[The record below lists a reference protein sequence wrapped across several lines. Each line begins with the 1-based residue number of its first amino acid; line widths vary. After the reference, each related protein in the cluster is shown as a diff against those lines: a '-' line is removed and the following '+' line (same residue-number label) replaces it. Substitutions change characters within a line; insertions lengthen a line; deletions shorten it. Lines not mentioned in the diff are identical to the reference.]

1 MISDLKGEALDSL
14 EGKWGLAVG
23 ATLLISILITAF
35 SFSVDWGFSLI
46 FGWQKTNGSLS
57 TNILSFFVTGPLTLG
72 GYYLGLNILRE
83 KQASIGNVFIW
94 FSEGKRFLKSFL
106 LYLLVNLYLFLWTLL
121 FIIPGIIKSFSYAMT
136 YFIINDHPEYSLN
149 QAITESRRMMDGH
162 KMEYFI
168 LCLSF
173 IGWFILSCITLG
185 IGFLW
190 LIPYF
195 YTTSAAFYEEIAEE
209 YYEKKF
215 RHYKVSRTLCVD
227 E

>member
-1 MISDLKGEALDSL
+1 M
-14 EGKWGLAVG
+14 
-23 ATLLISILITAF
+23 
-35 SFSVDWGFSLI
+35 
-46 FGWQKTNGSLS
+46 
-57 TNILSFFVTGPLTLG
+57 
-72 GYYLGLNILRE
+72 
-83 KQASIGNVFIW
+83 
-94 FSEGKRFLKSFL
+94 
-106 LYLLVNLYLFLWTLL
+106 

-195 YTTSAAFYEEIAEE
+195 YTTSATFTKRLQKNIMRKIFSTKNPGMNYLFILGFYRNFIN
-209 YYEKKF
+209 
-215 RHYKVSRTLCVD
+215 
-227 E
+227 

>member
-23 ATLLISILITAF
+23 ATLLISILISAF
-35 SFSVDWGFSLI
+35 SLSIDFIFAQVWDWKEVKSSLSVDVITILI
-46 FGWQKTNGSLS
+46 
-57 TNILSFFVTGPLTLG
+57 VGPLTLG
-72 GYYLGLNILRE
+72 GYCLALHIIRE
-83 KQASIGNVFIW
+83 KEARIGHIFRW
-94 FSEGKRFLKSFL
+94 F
-106 LYLLVNLYLFLWTLL
+106 LL

-136 YFIINDHPEYSLN
+136 YFIINDHPEYSIN

-209 YYEKKF
+209 YYEKKIP
-215 RHYKVSRTLCVD
+215 TL
-227 E
+227 

>member
-1 MISDLKGEALDSL
+1 MIGDLKGEALDSL

-23 ATLLISILITAF
+23 ATLLISILIMIF
-35 SFSVDWGFSLI
+35 SFSIEWG
-46 FGWQKTNGSLS
+46 LS
-57 TNILSFFVTGPLTLG
+57 TVIGGKETSGSVKMNILTFFVTGPLTLG
-72 GYYLGLNILRE
+72 GYYLALNIFRE
-83 KQASIGNVFIW
+83 NESSIGNIFIW
-94 FSEGKRFLKSFL
+94 FSEGNRFLKSSL
-106 LYLLVNLYLFLWTLL
+106 LYLLVNLYLFLWMLL
-121 FIIPGIIKSFSYAMT
+121 FIIPGIIKSFSYSMT

-149 QAITESRRMMDGH
+149 EAITESRRMMDGH

-209 YYEKKF
+209 YYEKEIPA
-215 RHYKVSRTLCVD
+215 L
-227 E
+227 

>member
-23 ATLLISILITAF
+23 ATLLISVIMITFNFIVDF
-35 SFSVDWGFSLI
+35 SFTQILGWEDMKNSMIVDIITTFM
-46 FGWQKTNGSLS
+46 
-57 TNILSFFVTGPLTLG
+57 VGPLTLG
-72 GYYLGLNILRE
+72 GYYLALHIIRE
-83 KQASIGNVFIW
+83 KDARIGHIFRWFTVGSKFI
-94 FSEGKRFLKSFL
+94 KSFL
-106 LYLLVNLYLFLWTLL
+106 LYIVVNIYIFLWFLL

-136 YFIINDHPEYSLN
+136 YFIINDHPEYSIN

-209 YYEKKF
+209 YYEKKI
-215 RHYKVSRTLCVD
+215 
-227 E
+227 

>member
-23 ATLLISILITAF
+23 ATLLISVLIMAFNFIIDFSFTQAF
-35 SFSVDWGFSLI
+35 SWEDTKNSTIVDIITTFM
-46 FGWQKTNGSLS
+46 
-57 TNILSFFVTGPLTLG
+57 VGPLTLG
-72 GYYLGLNILRE
+72 GYYLALHIIRE
-83 KQASIGNVFIW
+83 KDARIGHIFRWFTEGSKFI
-94 FSEGKRFLKSFL
+94 KSFL
-106 LYLLVNLYLFLWTLL
+106 LYIVVNIYIFLWCLL

-136 YFIINDHPEYSLN
+136 YFIINDHPEYSIN

-195 YTTSAAFYEEIAEE
+195 YTTSAAFYEEIADE
-209 YYEKKF
+209 YYEKTIP
-215 RHYKVSRTLCVD
+215 TL
-227 E
+227 

>member
-23 ATLLISILITAF
+23 ATLLISVLIMAFNFIIDFSFIQAF
-35 SFSVDWGFSLI
+35 SWEDTKNSTIVDIITTFM
-46 FGWQKTNGSLS
+46 
-57 TNILSFFVTGPLTLG
+57 VGPLTLG
-72 GYYLGLNILRE
+72 GYYLALHIIRE
-83 KQASIGNVFIW
+83 KDARIGHIFRWFTEGSKFI
-94 FSEGKRFLKSFL
+94 KSFL
-106 LYLLVNLYLFLWTLL
+106 LYIVVNIYIFLWCLL

-136 YFIINDHPEYSLN
+136 YFIINDHPEYSIN

-195 YTTSAAFYEEIAEE
+195 YTTSAAFYEEIADE
-209 YYEKKF
+209 YYEKTIP
-215 RHYKVSRTLCVD
+215 TL
-227 E
+227 

>member
-1 MISDLKGEALDSL
+1 MIGDLKGEALDSL

-23 ATLLISILITAF
+23 ATLLISILIMIF
-35 SFSVDWGFSLI
+35 SFSIEWG
-46 FGWQKTNGSLS
+46 LS
-57 TNILSFFVTGPLTLG
+57 TVIGGKETSGSVKMNILTFFVTGPLTLG
-72 GYYLGLNILRE
+72 GYYLALNIFRE
-83 KQASIGNVFIW
+83 NESSIGNIFIW
-94 FSEGKRFLKSFL
+94 FSEGNRFLKSFL
-106 LYLLVNLYLFLWTLL
+106 LYLLVNLYLFLWMLL
-121 FIIPGIIKSFSYAMT
+121 FIIPGIIKSFSYSMT

-149 QAITESRRMMDGH
+149 EAITESRRMMDGH

-209 YYEKKF
+209 YYEKEIPA
-215 RHYKVSRTLCVD
+215 L
-227 E
+227 

>member
-1 MISDLKGEALDSL
+1 MVFR
-14 EGKWGLAVG
+14 GKEIFKV
-23 ATLLISILITAF
+23 IFIIF
-35 SFSVDWGFSLI
+35 SSKF
-46 FGWQKTNGSLS
+46 
-57 TNILSFFVTGPLTLG
+57 
-72 GYYLGLNILRE
+72 
-83 KQASIGNVFIW
+83 
-94 FSEGKRFLKSFL
+94 
-106 LYLLVNLYLFLWTLL
+106 YLFLWTLL

-136 YFIINDHPEYSLN
+136 YFIINDHPEYSIN

-209 YYEKKF
+209 YYEKIP
-215 RHYKVSRTLCVD
+215 TL
-227 E
+227 

>member
-23 ATLLISILITAF
+23 ATLLISVLIMAFNFIIDFSFTQAF
-35 SFSVDWGFSLI
+35 SWEDTKNSTIVDIITTFM
-46 FGWQKTNGSLS
+46 
-57 TNILSFFVTGPLTLG
+57 VGPLTLG
-72 GYYLGLNILRE
+72 GYYLALHIIRE
-83 KQASIGNVFIW
+83 KDARIGHIFRWFTEGSKFI
-94 FSEGKRFLKSFL
+94 KSFL
-106 LYLLVNLYLFLWTLL
+106 LYMVVNIYIFLWCLL

-136 YFIINDHPEYSLN
+136 YFIINDHPEYSIN
-149 QAITESRRMMDGH
+149 QAITESRLMMDGH

-195 YTTSAAFYEEIAEE
+195 YTTSAAFYEEIADE
-209 YYEKKF
+209 YYEKTIP
-215 RHYKVSRTLCVD
+215 TL
-227 E
+227 

>member
-23 ATLLISILITAF
+23 ATLLISVLIMAFNFIIDFSFTQAF
-35 SFSVDWGFSLI
+35 SWEDTKNSTIVDIITTFM
-46 FGWQKTNGSLS
+46 
-57 TNILSFFVTGPLTLG
+57 VGPLTLG
-72 GYYLGLNILRE
+72 GYYLALHIIRE
-83 KQASIGNVFIW
+83 KDARIGHIFRWFTEGSKFI
-94 FSEGKRFLKSFL
+94 KSFL
-106 LYLLVNLYLFLWTLL
+106 LYIVVNIYIFLWCLL

-136 YFIINDHPEYSLN
+136 YFIINDHPEYSIN

-195 YTTSAAFYEEIAEE
+195 YTTSAAFYEEIADE
-209 YYEKKF
+209 YYEKTIL
-215 RHYKVSRTLCVD
+215 TL
-227 E
+227 

>member
-1 MISDLKGEALDSL
+1 MIGDLKGEALDSL

-23 ATLLISILITAF
+23 ATLLISILIMIF
-35 SFSVDWGFSLI
+35 SFSIEWGFSSI
-46 FGWQKTNGSLS
+46 FDWKETKNSIS
-57 TNILSFFVTGPLTLG
+57 INILTCFVTGPLTLG
-72 GYYLGLNILRE
+72 GYYLALNILRE

-106 LYLLVNLYLFLWTLL
+106 LYLLVNFYLFLWTLL

-136 YFIINDHPEYSLN
+136 YFIINDHPEYSIN

>member
-46 FGWQKTNGSLS
+46 FGWQKQMVHFQRIFFHFFYWTVNFRW
-57 TNILSFFVTGPLTLG
+57 ILPWFKYPSK
-72 GYYLGLNILRE
+72 

-209 YYEKKF
+209 YYEKKI
-215 RHYKVSRTLCVD
+215 
-227 E
+227 

>member
-23 ATLLISILITAF
+23 AALLISILNMAF
-35 SFSVDWGFSLI
+35 SFSIEWGSSLI
-46 FGWQKTNGSLS
+46 FGSQETNRSLS
-57 TNILSFFVTGPLTLG
+57 INILTFFITGPLTLG
-72 GYYLGLNILRE
+72 GYYLALNILRE
-83 KQASIGNVFIW
+83 KQDGIGNIFIW
-94 FSEGKRFLKSFL
+94 FTEGKRFLKSFL
-106 LYLLVNLYLFLWTLL
+106 LYLLVNFYLFLWTLL

-149 QAITESRRMMDGH
+149 QAITESRHMMDGH
-162 KMEYFI
+162 KMEYFF

-195 YTTSAAFYEEIAEE
+195 YTTAAAFYEEIAEE
-209 YYEKKF
+209 YYEKKTP
-215 RHYKVSRTLCVD
+215 TL
-227 E
+227 

>member
-23 ATLLISILITAF
+23 ATLLISVLIMAFNFIINFSFTQAF
-35 SFSVDWGFSLI
+35 SWEDTKNSTIVDIITTFM
-46 FGWQKTNGSLS
+46 
-57 TNILSFFVTGPLTLG
+57 VGPLTLG
-72 GYYLGLNILRE
+72 GYYLALHIIRE
-83 KQASIGNVFIW
+83 KDARIGHIFRWLTEGSKFI
-94 FSEGKRFLKSFL
+94 KSFL
-106 LYLLVNLYLFLWTLL
+106 LYIVVNIYIFLWCLL

-136 YFIINDHPEYSLN
+136 YFIINDHPEYSIN

-195 YTTSAAFYEEIAEE
+195 YTTSAAFYEEIADE
-209 YYEKKF
+209 YYEKTIP
-215 RHYKVSRTLCVD
+215 TL
-227 E
+227 

>member
-1 MISDLKGEALDSL
+1 M
-14 EGKWGLAVG
+14 
-23 ATLLISILITAF
+23 
-35 SFSVDWGFSLI
+35 
-46 FGWQKTNGSLS
+46 
-57 TNILSFFVTGPLTLG
+57 
-72 GYYLGLNILRE
+72 
-83 KQASIGNVFIW
+83 
-94 FSEGKRFLKSFL
+94 
-106 LYLLVNLYLFLWTLL
+106 

-195 YTTSAAFYEEIAEE
+195 YTTSAAFTKRLQKNIMRKIFSTKNPRYELFVHTGGFKKLYKLIASKWFTEIVTLHIFTVMFCRNLSCFSVSIPSATTER
-209 YYEKKF
+209 F
-215 RHYKVSRTLCVD
+215 KVFARESIVETMARSSGR
-227 E
+227 

>member
-35 SFSVDWGFSLI
+35 SFSIDWGFSSVLDWQETGVSLI
-46 FGWQKTNGSLS
+46 INTLTFWVS
-57 TNILSFFVTGPLTLG
+57 GPLTLG
-72 GYYLGLNILRE
+72 GYYLALNIIRE
-83 KQASIGNVFIW
+83 KQASIGNIFVW
-94 FSEGKRFLKSFL
+94 FTGGKRFLKSFL
-106 LYLLVNLYLFLWTLL
+106 VYLLVNLYLFLWTLL
-121 FIIPGIIKSFSYAMT
+121 LIIPGIIKSFSYAMT

-162 KMEYFI
+162 KMEYFL

-195 YTTSAAFYEEIAEE
+195 YTTAAAFYEEIAEE
-209 YYEKKF
+209 YYEK
-215 RHYKVSRTLCVD
+215 TI
-227 E
+227 

>member
-106 LYLLVNLYLFLWTLL
+106 LYLLVNLYLFLWMLL

-173 IGWFILSCITLG
+173 IGLVYIKLYYVRDWILMVNSI
-185 IGFLW
+185 FLYDICSFFTKR
-190 LIPYF
+190 LQKNIMR
-195 YTTSAAFYEEIAEE
+195 
-209 YYEKKF
+209 KKF
-215 RHYKVSRTLCVD
+215 STIKPPV
-227 E
+227 

>member
-23 ATLLISILITAF
+23 ATLLISILLTTF
-35 SFSVDWGFSLI
+35 SFSIEWVFSSIFDWKETKNSI
-46 FGWQKTNGSLS
+46 SI
-57 TNILSFFVTGPLTLG
+57 NIITFFVTGPLTLG
-72 GYYLGLNILRE
+72 GYYLALNILRE

-136 YFIINDHPEYSLN
+136 YFIINDHPEYSIN

-209 YYEKKF
+209 YYEKKTPTF
-215 RHYKVSRTLCVD
+215 
-227 E
+227 

>member
-1 MISDLKGEALDSL
+1 MGIFFNFR
-14 EGKWGLAVG
+14 LA
-23 ATLLISILITAF
+23 
-35 SFSVDWGFSLI
+35 
-46 FGWQKTNGSLS
+46 KTNGSLS
-57 TNILSFFVTGPLTLG
+57 TNILTFFVTGPLTLG

-83 KQASIGNVFIW
+83 KQASIGNIFIW

-209 YYEKKF
+209 YYEKNI
-215 RHYKVSRTLCVD
+215 
-227 E
+227 

>member
-1 MISDLKGEALDSL
+1 M
-14 EGKWGLAVG
+14 
-23 ATLLISILITAF
+23 
-35 SFSVDWGFSLI
+35 
-46 FGWQKTNGSLS
+46 
-57 TNILSFFVTGPLTLG
+57 
-72 GYYLGLNILRE
+72 
-83 KQASIGNVFIW
+83 
-94 FSEGKRFLKSFL
+94 
-106 LYLLVNLYLFLWTLL
+106 

-136 YFIINDHPEYSLN
+136 YFIINDHPWYSLN

-195 YTTSAAFYEEIAEE
+195 YTTSAAFTKRLQKNIMRKIFSTKNPRYELFVHTGVFVE
-209 YYEKKF
+209 
-215 RHYKVSRTLCVD
+215 TL
-227 E
+227 

>member
-35 SFSVDWGFSLI
+35 DFSVDWGFFNFRLA
-46 FGWQKTNGSLS
+46 KTNGSIS
-57 TNILSFFVTGPLTLG
+57 MNILTFFVTGPLTLG

-121 FIIPGIIKSFSYAMT
+121 FIIP
-136 YFIINDHPEYSLN
+136 
-149 QAITESRRMMDGH
+149 
-162 KMEYFI
+162 
-168 LCLSF
+168 
-173 IGWFILSCITLG
+173 
-185 IGFLW
+185 
-190 LIPYF
+190 
-195 YTTSAAFYEEIAEE
+195 
-209 YYEKKF
+209 YY
-215 RHYKVSRTLCVD
+215 
-227 E
+227 

>member
-35 SFSVDWGFSLI
+35 SFSVDWGFSAIL
-46 FGWQKTNGSLS
+46 GWEDTEGSLS
-57 TNILSFFVTGPLTLG
+57 INILTFFVTGPLTLG
-72 GYYLGLNILRE
+72 GYYLALNIIRE
-83 KQASIGNVFIW
+83 KQASIGNVFVW
-94 FSEGKRFLKSFL
+94 FTEGKRFLKSFL
-106 LYLLVNLYLFLWTLL
+106 VYLLVNLYLLLWTLL

-136 YFIINDHPEYSLN
+136 YFILNDHPEYSLN
-149 QAITESRRMMDGH
+149 QAITESRHMMNGH

-195 YTTSAAFYEEIAEE
+195 YTTAAAFYEEIAEE
-209 YYEKKF
+209 YYEKKNP
-215 RHYKVSRTLCVD
+215 VL
-227 E
+227 

>member
-1 MISDLKGEALDSL
+1 MISQLKREALDAL
-14 EGKWGLAVG
+14 KGKWGLAVG
-23 ATLLISILITAF
+23 ATLLVGILIGAVEMLTTGIF
-35 SFSVDWGFSLI
+35 SMFWGWEEANESL
-46 FGWQKTNGSLS
+46 T
-57 TNILSFFVTGPLTLG
+57 VTIIAMFIIGPLTVGASYFVLNVIRG
-72 GYYLGLNILRE
+72 TNARIGYIFR
-83 KQASIGNVFIW
+83 W
-94 FSEGKRFLKSFL
+94 FNDGSKFMKSFL
-106 LYLLVNLYLFLWTLL
+106 TYLLMNVYLILWTLL
-121 FIIPGIIKSFSYAMT
+121 LIIPGIIKSFSYSMT
-136 YFIINDHPEYSLN
+136 YFILNDHPEYSIN

-209 YYEKKF
+209 YYEKKIP
-215 RHYKVSRTLCVD
+215 TL
-227 E
+227 

>member
-35 SFSVDWGFSLI
+35 SFSIDWGFYSILDWQETGDSLI
-46 FGWQKTNGSLS
+46 INTLTFLVS
-57 TNILSFFVTGPLTLG
+57 GPLTLG
-72 GYYLGLNILRE
+72 GYYLALNIIRE
-83 KQASIGNVFIW
+83 KQASIGNIFVW
-94 FSEGKRFLKSFL
+94 FTDAKRFLKSFL
-106 LYLLVNLYLFLWTLL
+106 VYLLVNLYLFLWTLL
-121 FIIPGIIKSFSYAMT
+121 LIIPGIIKSFSYAMT

-162 KMEYFI
+162 KMEYFL

-195 YTTSAAFYEEIAEE
+195 YTTAAAFYEEIAEE
-209 YYEKKF
+209 YYEKKI
-215 RHYKVSRTLCVD
+215 
-227 E
+227 

>member
-23 ATLLISILITAF
+23 ATLLISVLIMAFNFIIDF
-35 SFSVDWGFSLI
+35 SFTQTFSWEDTKNSTIVDIITTFM
-46 FGWQKTNGSLS
+46 
-57 TNILSFFVTGPLTLG
+57 VGPLTLG
-72 GYYLGLNILRE
+72 GYYLALHIIRE
-83 KQASIGNVFIW
+83 KDARIGHIFRWFTEGSKFI
-94 FSEGKRFLKSFL
+94 KSFL
-106 LYLLVNLYLFLWTLL
+106 LYIVVNIYIFLWCLL

-136 YFIINDHPEYSLN
+136 YFIINDHPEYSIN

-209 YYEKKF
+209 YYEKKTPTF
-215 RHYKVSRTLCVD
+215 
-227 E
+227 

>member
-23 ATLLISILITAF
+23 ATLLISVLIMAFNFIIDFSFTQAF
-35 SFSVDWGFSLI
+35 SWEDTKNSTIVDIITTFM
-46 FGWQKTNGSLS
+46 
-57 TNILSFFVTGPLTLG
+57 VGPLTLG
-72 GYYLGLNILRE
+72 GYYLALHIIRE
-83 KQASIGNVFIW
+83 KDARIGHIFRWFTEGSKFI
-94 FSEGKRFLKSFL
+94 KSFL
-106 LYLLVNLYLFLWTLL
+106 LYIVVNIYLFLWFLL

-136 YFIINDHPEYSLN
+136 YFIINDHPEYSIN

-209 YYEKKF
+209 YYEKTIP
-215 RHYKVSRTLCVD
+215 TL
-227 E
+227 

>member
-23 ATLLISILITAF
+23 ATLLISVLIMAFNFIVDFSFTQAF
-35 SFSVDWGFSLI
+35 SWEDTKNSMIVDIITTFM
-46 FGWQKTNGSLS
+46 
-57 TNILSFFVTGPLTLG
+57 VGPLTLG
-72 GYYLGLNILRE
+72 GYYLALHIIRE
-83 KQASIGNVFIW
+83 KDARIGHIFRWFTEGSKFI
-94 FSEGKRFLKSFL
+94 KSFL
-106 LYLLVNLYLFLWTLL
+106 LYIVVNIYIFLWCLL

-136 YFIINDHPEYSLN
+136 YFIINDHPEYSIN

-209 YYEKKF
+209 YYEKKTPTF
-215 RHYKVSRTLCVD
+215 
-227 E
+227 

>member
-23 ATLLISILITAF
+23 ATLLISVIMITFNFIVDF
-35 SFSVDWGFSLI
+35 SFTQILGWEDMKNSMIVDIITTFM
-46 FGWQKTNGSLS
+46 
-57 TNILSFFVTGPLTLG
+57 VGPLTLG
-72 GYYLGLNILRE
+72 GYYLALHIIGE
-83 KQASIGNVFIW
+83 KDARIGHIFRWFTAGSKFI
-94 FSEGKRFLKSFL
+94 KSFL
-106 LYLLVNLYLFLWTLL
+106 LYIVVNIYIFLWFLL

-136 YFIINDHPEYSLN
+136 YFIINDHPEYSIN

-209 YYEKKF
+209 YYEKKI
-215 RHYKVSRTLCVD
+215 
-227 E
+227 

>member
-1 MISDLKGEALDSL
+1 M
-14 EGKWGLAVG
+14 
-23 ATLLISILITAF
+23 
-35 SFSVDWGFSLI
+35 
-46 FGWQKTNGSLS
+46 
-57 TNILSFFVTGPLTLG
+57 
-72 GYYLGLNILRE
+72 
-83 KQASIGNVFIW
+83 
-94 FSEGKRFLKSFL
+94 
-106 LYLLVNLYLFLWTLL
+106 

-185 IGFLW
+185 LILMVNSIFLYD
-190 LIPYF
+190 IC
-195 YTTSAAFYEEIAEE
+195 SFYEEIAEE

-215 RHYKVSRTLCVD
+215 STHKTPV
-227 E
+227 

>member
-57 TNILSFFVTGPLTLG
+57 TNILTFFVTGPLTLG

-121 FIIPGIIKSFSYAMT
+121 FIIPGIIKSFSYSMT
-136 YFIINDHPEYSLN
+136 YFILNDHPEYTAN
-149 QAITESRRMMDGH
+149 QAITESRHMMNGH
-162 KMEYFI
+162 KMDYFL

-173 IGWFILSCITLG
+173 LGWFILSILTVG

-190 LIPYF
+190 LAPYF
-195 YTTSAAFYEEIAEE
+195 YATSAAFYEEISKE
-209 YYEKKF
+209 YYKKEGTTF
-215 RHYKVSRTLCVD
+215 
-227 E
+227 